1 MPGGNMT
8 ESTSPMIHP
17 MTLGEL
23 LDKAIRL
30 YRQNFLKFIGIYAIP
45 YIPLFVIQIALSYFS
60 TTSLLGQFNSTPE
73 AFPFTPAALAAIL
86 GSFVTIF
93 VQFILVQGFATAALT
108 RAVAN
113 NYAGRPIGILDSYRT
128 LSTSG
133 WKLVLSL
140 TLIFILVIVLIIW
153 TIVPCIGWF
162 SGPGILFFIGFVVN
176 PLVAPVVSLEKLGV
190 LASVRRAWDLARSRF
205 WWLVGYAF
213 VLTLLGQLIVTGPVY
228 ILNFILQTALS
239 SIPNSIEQQIAL
251 SGIVQNL
258 VTMSLTLLYV
268 PLQLTIMTVVYF
280 DLRARSEGLDLALQ
294 ISSASDV
301 DKDMISLPDISNKEP
316 MPLFEGIDVGRFAL
330 LSLVGIAVYALI
342 FAVVFLVAGFAMSGF

>member
-1 MPGGNMT
+1 MT
-8 ESTSPMIHP
+8 ESAPPALRP

-45 YIPLFVIQIALSYFS
+45 YIPLVVIQVGLSIFS
-60 TTSLLGQFNSTPE
+60 TTTMLGQISSNPE
-73 AFPFTPAALAAIL
+73 ALPFTPAALAAML
-86 GSFVTIF
+86 GSFVTLF

-113 NYAGRPIGILDSYRT
+113 NYAGKPIGILDSYRT

-133 WKLVLSL
+133 WKLVLAL
-140 TLIFILVIVLIIW
+140 TLVFLIVIVLAIW
-153 TIVPCIGWF
+153 TLIPCIGWF

-176 PLVAPVVSLEKLGV
+176 PLVAPVVSLEKLDV
-190 LASVRRAWDLARSRF
+190 MASIRRAWDLARSRF

-228 ILNFILQTALS
+228 LLNFILQAALS
-239 SIPNSIEQQIAL
+239 SIPGSFEQQMAIT
-251 SGIVQNL
+251 GVVQNL
-258 VTMSLTLLYV
+258 VSMSLTLLYM

-280 DLRARSEGLDLALQ
+280 DLRTRSEGLDLAMQ
-294 ISSASDV
+294 ISSASGAEGDV
-301 DKDMISLPDISNKEP
+301 ISLPDISDKAP
-316 MPLFEGIDVGRFAL
+316 KPLFESIDVGRFAL
-330 LSLVGIAVYALI
+330 LSLIGIAVYALF
-342 FAVVFLVAGFAMSGF
+342 FAIAFFVVGLTMSGF

>member
-1 MPGGNMT
+1 MT
-8 ESTSPMIHP
+8 ESALPAIRS

-45 YIPLFVIQIALSYFS
+45 YIPLFVIQITLSYFS
-60 TTSLLGQFNSTPE
+60 TTSMLGQFNGSPE
-73 AFPFTPAALAAIL
+73 AFPFTPAALVSML
-86 GSFVTIF
+86 GSFVAIF

-133 WKLVLSL
+133 WKLVLAL
-140 TLIFILVIVLIIW
+140 ALVFIFIIVLFIW
-153 TIVPCIGWF
+153 TLVPCVGWL

-205 WWLVGYAF
+205 WWLVGYAL

-228 ILNFILQTALS
+228 LLNFIFQTVLS
-239 SIPNSIEQQIAL
+239 TLPGSIEQQIAIN
-251 SGIVQNL
+251 SIVQNL
-258 VTMSLTLLYV
+258 VTMSLTLLYT
-268 PLQLTIMTVVYF
+268 PLQLTMMTVVYF

-294 ISSASDV
+294 ISSAYDT
-301 DKDMISLPDISNKEP
+301 DKDVISLPDISDKAP
-316 MPLFEGIDVGRFAL
+316 KPLFEGIDVGRFAL
-330 LSLVGIAVYALI
+330 LSLVGIAFYALI
-342 FAVVFLVAGFAMSGF
+342 FAALFLVAGFAMSGF